1 MEANNDTIKLYY
13 NTEREK
19 LQMPEYGR
27 NILRMVEILK
37 SIEDKEQRS
46 LQARAVVKAMEILNP
61 QVHGQEN

>member
-37 SIEDKEQRS
+37 SIEDKEQRI
-46 LQARAVVKAMEILNP
+46 KAYQDFLTLLKL
-61 QVHGQEN
+61 VSKKV